1 MLLSPPFFHHL
12 WREPKLSNIKIE
24 HYSPADELV
33 HIKDIYGK
41 DSVDRIYKLLTETF
55 NVLQNRSQMLLS
67 LITITLTISGFS
79 GPQIAQSSLLS
90 RISITFG
97 LIFVLLSALIL
108 MTGPLQLKWST
119 QIKTPDAQQSLITLI
134 EVRNFRTKRYHL
146 AAIFLIIG
154 LIGYV
159 TSLVGFLITG

>member
-1 MLLSPPFFHHL
+1 MAKP
-12 WREPKLSNIKIE
+12 KIE
-24 HYSPADELV
+24 KYTPADELD
-33 HIKDIYGK
+33 HINEIYGK

-55 NVLQNRSQMLLS
+55 NVLQSRSQMLLS

-79 GPQIAQSSLLS
+79 GPQIAKSSLLS
-90 RISITFG
+90 RFSITFG
-97 LIFVLLSALIL
+97 LFFVLLSALIL

-119 QIKTPDAQQSLITLI
+119 QIKTPDVQQSLITLI
-134 EVRNFRTKRYHL
+134 EVRNFRTRRYHL
-146 AAIFLIIG
+146 AAVCLIIG

>member
-1 MLLSPPFFHHL
+1 VAKP
-12 WREPKLSNIKIE
+12 KIE
-24 HYSPADELV
+24 KYTPADELN
-33 HIKDIYGK
+33 HINSIYGK

-55 NVLQNRSQMLLS
+55 NVLQSRSQMLLS

-90 RISITFG
+90 RFSITFG
-97 LIFVLLSALIL
+97 LFFVLLSALIL

-119 QIKTPDAQQSLITLI
+119 QIKTPDVQQSLITLI

-146 AAIFLIIG
+146 AAVCLIIG

-159 TSLVGFLITG
+159 TSLAGFLITG

>member
-1 MLLSPPFFHHL
+1 LAVS
-12 WREPKLSNIKIE
+12 KIE
-24 HYSPADELV
+24 NYSPTDELE
-33 HIKDIYGK
+33 HIKEIYGK
-41 DSVDRIYKLLTETF
+41 ESDDRIYKLLTETF

-79 GPQIAQSSLLS
+79 GPQIVQSSFLS

-97 LIFVLLSALIL
+97 LVFVLLSALVL

-119 QIKTPDAQQSLITLI
+119 QIKTPNVQQSLITLI
-134 EVRNFRTKRYHL
+134 EVRNFRTRRYHL
-146 AAIFLIIG
+146 AAICLIIG

-159 TSLVGFLITG
+159 TSLVSFLMTG